1 MAGQAQNDDDGLISG
16 INVTP
21 LVDIVL
27 VLLIVFMVTA
37 KLITDQLAMKVNLPK
52 AGTGEATGG
61 ALFSITLPN
70 DGKMYLNGKEVDEK
84 ALLDFIAIERKAN
97 RNPKVVVSGDTG
109 LPYGKVVRVLDLVR
123 GAGLSDYAITVQ
135 GEEKR

>member
-27 VLLIVFMVTA
+27 VLLIIFMVTA

-52 AGTGEATGG
+52 ASTGESQGG
-61 ALFSITLPN
+61 ALFSVTLPK
-70 DGKMYLNGKEVDEK
+70 DGKIYLNGKETDEK
-84 ALLDFIAIERKAN
+84 GLLDFATAEKQAGRS
-97 RNPKVVVSGDTG
+97 PKVVVSGDTSIS
-109 LPYGKVVRVLDLVR
+109 YGRVVRVLDLIR
-123 GAGLSDYAITVQ
+123 GAGISDYAITVE
-135 GEEKR
+135 GEQKR

>member
-1 MAGQAQNDDDGLISG
+1 VAGQAQNDDDGIISG

-37 KLITDQLAMKVNLPK
+37 KLITDQLSMKVNLPK
-52 AGTGEATGG
+52 AGTGESSGG
-61 ALFSITLPN
+61 ALFSITLPP
-70 DGKMYLNGKEVDEK
+70 DDKIYLNGKETSEK
-84 ALLDFIAIERKAN
+84 GLLDFIAQERKAG
-97 RNPKVVVSGDTG
+97 RNPKVVVSADTN
-109 LPYGKVVRVLDLVR
+109 LSYGKVVRVLDLVR

-135 GEEKR
+135 GQEKP